1 MVGKRKAQNWL
12 FLEYIHLFWDKYSKM
27 AENRPKSAGTST
39 GQSGG
44 ASRHNR
50 TSPNQTV
57 TCCQIFTSFKF
68 ANGAGAGHGA
78 RQAIFAT
85 SENTALQRFSNPR
98 HKIIHQQPLG
108 RFSPPIRSSQRTLSH
123 KLNCG
128 GANHRFFAVQDRK
141 RRRKQ

>member
-1 MVGKRKAQNWL
+1 LAVFRIFPLDFGYLCKNGQ
-12 FLEYIHLFWDKYSKM
+12 E
-27 AENRPKSAGTST
+27 SAGAST
-39 GQSGG
+39 GQSCG

-78 RQAIFAT
+78 WQAIFAT
-85 SENTALQRFSNPR
+85 SENPALQRFSNPG
-98 HKIIHQQPLG
+98 HKIIHKQPLG
-108 RFSPPIRSSQRTLSH
+108 RFSALIRSSQRALSH
-123 KLNCG
+123 NLNCG
-128 GANHRFFAVQDRK
+128 GANRRFFAVRNQK